1 MKFRESVRSGP
12 RCAPGVVKR
21 PRPKGSF
28 CMNFLQNLQEKGK
41 NSVARER
48 KDSFLED
55 SPSKELDGEIFSNPI
70 VVIED
75 GNDDKTTVIFTTNA
89 SAKECM
95 QYYSNSDRFGNLNHK
110 LPLK

>member
-1 MKFRESVRSGP
+1 M
-12 RCAPGVVKR
+12 KR

-41 NSVARER
+41 NSVAREK

-55 SPSKELDGEIFSNPI
+55 LPSTELDGEIFSNPA

-75 GNDDKTTVIFTTNA
+75 GNDDKTTVIFTTNDSCKGMHA
-89 SAKECM
+89 
-95 QYYSNSDRFGNLNHK
+95 YYSNSNRFGNLNHK